1 MIIKL
6 IKFPRSRSI
15 FKISP
20 LTKPNSAR
28 FKHTAINSAIACLNK
43 VDLALTAPAKF
54 KKGSTKVKISEK
66 ATDEILKDSNKSIE
80 KKVKPYISKK
90 YPGASPNPREQNIN

>member
-1 MIIKL
+1 MQKIVYTLEPSMIIEL

-15 FKISP
+15 CKISP

-43 VDLALTAPAKF
+43 VDLALTGLTPAKF
-54 KKGSTKVKISEK
+54 
-66 ATDEILKDSNKSIE
+66 
-80 KKVKPYISKK
+80 
-90 YPGASPNPREQNIN
+90 